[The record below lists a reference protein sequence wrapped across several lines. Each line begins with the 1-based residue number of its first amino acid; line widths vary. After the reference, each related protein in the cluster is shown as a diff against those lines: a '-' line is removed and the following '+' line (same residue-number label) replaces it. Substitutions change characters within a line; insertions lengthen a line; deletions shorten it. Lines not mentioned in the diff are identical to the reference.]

1 MATESRT
8 GIDEF
13 RSILSNY
20 GRIFAWALASSIAP
34 VLAGLTNL
42 APPWPP
48 SVIQVTAIA
57 ELLALIIS
65 FQFLKAA
72 SMKRIN
78 RIIISG
84 IAILTV
90 MLVLYL
96 FAISQFVYE
105 EPLSKLRFVKGF
117 VCTPEAIQV
126 FPGHCPSYSD
136 DELRQAEWEAARLWT
151 LSSITLVRLGLV
163 CLWFAFF
170 ASLAVT
176 VGSFLV
182 YQGGRRARQ

>member
-1 MATESRT
+1 M
-8 GIDEF
+8 
-13 RSILSNY
+13 
-20 GRIFAWALASSIAP
+20 
-34 VLAGLTNL
+34 VLYLVIMDVFLLGLWRVLLLRFWLVSQIL

-126 FPGHCPSYSD
+126 FQGIALLTPMTNFVKRSGKPLGYG
-136 DELRQAEWEAARLWT
+136 RYRL
-151 LSSITLVRLGLV
+151 
-163 CLWFAFF
+163 
-170 ASLAVT
+170 
-176 VGSFLV
+176 
-182 YQGGRRARQ
+182 